1 MLQEYL
7 KRTWSISVLDH
18 LASQLG
24 ENWGQDQPTGGI
36 QWMGKGDLL
45 CDSVASE
52 FYASSF
58 GYEREGERHSLD
70 SNAENTF

>member
-7 KRTWSISVLDH
+7 WWTWSISVLDH

-24 ENWGQDQPTGGI
+24 ENWGQDQPIGGI
-36 QWMGKGDLL
+36 QWIRKGDLL

>member
-45 CDSVASE
+45 WDSVASK

-58 GYEREGERHSLD
+58 GYKRDGERNSQY
-70 SNAENTF
+70 SNAEKTF

>member
-24 ENWGQDQPTGGI
+24 ENWGQDEPTGVI
-36 QWMGKGDLL
+36 QWTRKGDLQ

-58 GYEREGERHSLD
+58 GYGKEEERHSLN
-70 SNAENTF
+70 SNADHTF